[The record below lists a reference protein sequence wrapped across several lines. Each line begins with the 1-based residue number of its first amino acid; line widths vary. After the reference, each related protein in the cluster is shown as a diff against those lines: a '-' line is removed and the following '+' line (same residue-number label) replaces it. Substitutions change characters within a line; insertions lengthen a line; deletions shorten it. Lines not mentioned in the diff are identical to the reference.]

1 MRIQLREAGLEDRQE
16 IVRLF
21 RETIRTVNIADYSV
35 EEAEDWAACGE
46 KVGYWEDLIGK
57 LYFIVAEVVDGKTLP
72 ALSVERNEKGPI
84 IGFASISDDGYL
96 HAVFVHKDYQRCGVG
111 TALLQTLERYAAGRN
126 ILKIV
131 SEVSITARPF
141 FEHEGFRVV
150 KEQRRKAMRLELKN
164 FVMEKAKRDD

>member
-1 MRIQLREAGLEDRQE
+1 MRIRLREAGQEDRQE
-16 IVRLF
+16 MATLF
-21 RETIRTVNIADYSV
+21 RETIKAVNIADYSV

-46 KVGYWEDLIGK
+46 NVGHWEELIGK
-57 LYFIVAEVVDGKTLP
+57 LYFIVAEVVDGKTNP
-72 ALSVERNEKGPI
+72 AVSVERNEKGLI

-96 HAVFVHKDYQRCGVG
+96 HSMFVHKDYQRCGVG
-111 TALLQTLERYAAGRN
+111 TALLQSLERYAAGRN

-150 KEQRRKAMRLELKN
+150 KEQKRKAMRLELKN
-164 FVMEKAKRDD
+164 FVMEKER